1 MAQFLASPGGRQSSP
16 ARVPPVLVVDDDREF
31 LFSTSV
37 SLRAAGI
44 EPVLTFENGR
54 EILPFLLQTET
65 AAIVLDATMSESS
78 GAGLLEKL
86 REEFPQIPV
95 IVVARTADVDTIVR
109 FMKAGAFD
117 CFVKPVESRRLVS
130 TVRGALE
137 LRESRRG
144 IFTLQGYLIAP
155 WPEKVQNFHGIVT
168 HNRKMHSIFAY
179 VEAVAKSPHP
189 VLITG
194 ETGVGKELVARAI
207 HDISGREKAFLAVNI
222 AGLDDAVFSDT
233 LLGHRRGAYT
243 GAYQDREGLIARAS
257 GGTLFLD
264 EIGDLETRSQV
275 KLLRLLEEG
284 EYYPLGSDD
293 PRKSDAR
300 ILCATHHDLP
310 ALVDAGRF
318 RKDLYFRLRAHHVHV
333 PPLRERMDDLPL
345 LVDYCLE
352 QAARSLGKRKPTPP
366 AELVKLL
373 GTYDFP
379 GNVRELQSLIYDAV
393 ARHRGGV
400 LSIES
405 VQEALAGRRG
415 RVEYKNNDG
424 PPGGGN
430 EVPFEIPTRFP
441 TRKEADD
448 YLVSEA
454 LRRAG
459 GNQGI
464 AAHMLGI
471 TREALNKRLVKQR
484 KLVEGKEGKDKAA

>member
-1 MAQFLASPGGRQSSP
+1 MAQFFAPPGGRHSYH
-16 ARVPPVLVVDDDREF
+16 ARKPPVLIVYDDPEF
-31 LFSTSV
+31 LLSASA
-37 SLRAAGI
+37 SLGAAGI
-44 EPVLTFENGR
+44 EPVLTLEYGQ
-54 EILPFLLQTET
+54 ELLSFLMRTEP
-65 AAIVLDATMSESS
+65 AAIVLDGKFSELSC
-78 GAGLLEKL
+78 AGLLAKL

-95 IVVARTADVDTIVR
+95 IAVARTADVDTIVR
-109 FMKAGAFD
+109 CMKSGAFD
-117 CFVKPVESRRLVS
+117 CFVKPVDSRRLVS
-130 TVRGALE
+130 SVRRALE
-137 LRESRRG
+137 LRELRQEV
-144 IFTLQGYLIAP
+144 FALQEHLLAP
-155 WPEKVQNFHGIVT
+155 WPDKIQIFHGIVT
-168 HNRKMHSIFAY
+168 RNRKMQSIFAY
-179 VEAVAKSPHP
+179 VDAIAKSPHP

-194 ETGVGKELVARAI
+194 ETGAGKELVARAI
-207 HDISGREKAFLAVNI
+207 HDLSGRENAFLAVNI
-222 AGLDDAVFSDT
+222 AGLDDTMYSDT
-233 LLGHRRGAYT
+233 LFGHKKGAFT
-243 GAYQDREGLIARAS
+243 GAVEDRQGLLAKAS

-293 PRKSDAR
+293 PRKSDVR

-310 ALVDAGRF
+310 EMVAAGEF
-318 RKDLYFRLRAHHVHV
+318 RKDLYFRLHAHHVHV

-345 LVDYCLE
+345 LVDHCLE
-352 QAARSLGKRKPTPP
+352 QASRSLGKRKPTPP

-405 VQEALAGRRG
+405 VQEALARRRG
-415 RVEYKNNDG
+415 RGGYRTNDG
-424 PPGGGN
+424 LQGGGDG
-430 EVPFEIPTRFP
+430 VPFEILARFP
-441 TRKEADD
+441 TRKEADE

-454 LRRAG
+454 LRRAE

-471 TREALNKRLVKQR
+471 TREALNRWLTRRRLSGDVPPGR
-484 KLVEGKEGKDKAA
+484 NAA